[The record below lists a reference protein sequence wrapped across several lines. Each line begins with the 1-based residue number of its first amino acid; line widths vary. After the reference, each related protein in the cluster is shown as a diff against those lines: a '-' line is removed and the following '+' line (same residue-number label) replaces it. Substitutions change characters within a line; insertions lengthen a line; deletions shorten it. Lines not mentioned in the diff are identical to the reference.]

1 MKKLIKLLFPKT
13 YKAIYD
19 EAYGYG
25 RYDEHAVWMHANSGY
40 EYETNEFLREAE
52 QAMYEQRYHDEYKHD
67 HEYAQHEL
75 EMLRLHDEHYLH
87 EEYYAELAEE
97 YEQECRKAEEL
108 LAEIYNPQPPLLEVG
123 DKIHLHS
130 KQGMYTVTE
139 VYNDSFA
146 YRTRD
151 SIDNSYANYSDYKCH
166 AGGRWNK
173 RGV

>member
-13 YKAIYD
+13 YQAIFSEGYNECWNIYNQYYNHPDYD
-19 EAYGYG
+19 SYEDD
-25 RYDEHAVWMHANSGY
+25 YDCDY
-40 EYETNEFLREAE
+40 ED
-52 QAMYEQRYHDEYKHD
+52 QYEQDEL
-67 HEYAQHEL
+67 Q
-75 EMLRLHDEHYLH
+75 RLHDEHYLH

-108 LAEIYNPQPPLLEVG
+108 LAEIYNPQPTLLEVG
-123 DKIHLHS
+123 DKVHLHS

-166 AGGRWNK
+166 AGGKWNS

>member
-13 YKAIYD
+13 YQAIYD

-25 RYDEHAVWMHANSGY
+25 RYDEHASWMHANSGY
-40 EYETNEFLREAE
+40 EYETNEFLRESE
-52 QAMYEQRYHDEYKHD
+52 QAMYEQMYHDEYL
-67 HEYAQHEL
+67 EL
-75 EMLRLHDEHYLH
+75 ERLHDEHYLH

-97 YEQECRKAEEL
+97 YEKECRKAEEL

-151 SIDNSYANYSDYKCH
+151 SIDNSYANYNDYKCH
-166 AGGRWNK
+166 AGGRWNNK
-173 RGV
+173 GV

>member
-13 YKAIYD
+13 YQAIFSEGYNECWNIYNQYYNHPDYD
-19 EAYGYG
+19 SYEDD
-25 RYDEHAVWMHANSGY
+25 YDCDY
-40 EYETNEFLREAE
+40 ED
-52 QAMYEQRYHDEYKHD
+52 QYEQDEL
-67 HEYAQHEL
+67 Q
-75 EMLRLHDEHYLH
+75 RLHDEHYLH

-97 YEQECRKAEEL
+97 YEKECRKAEEL

-151 SIDNSYANYSDYKCH
+151 SIDNSYANYNDYKCH
-166 AGGRWNK
+166 AGGRWNNK
-173 RGV
+173 GV